1 MSEKSVV
8 SVIIP
13 SYNRIRY
20 IEEAISSIESQ
31 SYQDYE
37 IIIVDDGSTDG
48 SLALLEDF
56 SKKGRIK
63 LYTHA
68 DYQNRGQSSSINLGL
83 EHAVGEF
90 IAVLDSDD
98 YFSPDKLARQV
109 SFLEKNQDFGLVY
122 GQGNAVDANGGFLY
136 TVPDDSHT
144 EFSDPNNLLLDC
156 YMALPGGS
164 LIRRSVFDR
173 VGGFEESFRAGQDHD
188 MALRIMEEFKVAFLP
203 GVVFF
208 YRKHAETISANG
220 LETRWRTGMD
230 ILERAQTRY
239 PYRKRTIRKR
249 KAVIDY
255 RLSQV
260 YWKRGQK
267 LRSIGYL
274 IASGLRDPIRAGR
287 VLLGSKR

>member
-1 MSEKSVV
+1 SILVLLMSEKSVV

-90 IAVLDSDD
+90 IAVLDS
-98 YFSPDKLARQV
+98 
-109 SFLEKNQDFGLVY
+109 
-122 GQGNAVDANGGFLY
+122 
-136 TVPDDSHT
+136 
-144 EFSDPNNLLLDC
+144 
-156 YMALPGGS
+156 
-164 LIRRSVFDR
+164 
-173 VGGFEESFRAGQDHD
+173 
-188 MALRIMEEFKVAFLP
+188 
-203 GVVFF
+203 
-208 YRKHAETISANG
+208 
-220 LETRWRTGMD
+220 
-230 ILERAQTRY
+230 
-239 PYRKRTIRKR
+239 
-249 KAVIDY
+249 
-255 RLSQV
+255 
-260 YWKRGQK
+260 
-267 LRSIGYL
+267 
-274 IASGLRDPIRAGR
+274 
-287 VLLGSKR
+287 